1 MTSAHQVDRRTVLRG
16 GAAAGLV
23 AVAAPA
29 LAACS
34 GSSQGSGQPQRTT
47 VKTADVPV
55 GGGVIEDAAGVVVV
69 QPTAGEYKAY
79 SAICPHQGCE
89 VDRVSGGEIM
99 CPCHGSTFRVSDG
112 GVVTGPATQG
122 LTVLTSAVQGDE
134 VVVSV

>member
-1 MTSAHQVDRRTVLRG
+1 MTTGHSVDRRTLLKR
-16 GAAAGLV
+16 GAAAGVV
-23 AVAAPA
+23 AVAAPS

-34 GSSQGSGQPQRTT
+34 GSSSGGGQPVQTT

-69 QPTAGEYKAY
+69 QPTAGTYKAY

-89 VDRVSGGEIM
+89 VDRVTNGTIA

-112 GVVTGPATQG
+112 GVLTGPATQG
-122 LTVLTSAVQGDE
+122 LTVLASTVKGDE
-134 VVVSV
+134 VVVSL